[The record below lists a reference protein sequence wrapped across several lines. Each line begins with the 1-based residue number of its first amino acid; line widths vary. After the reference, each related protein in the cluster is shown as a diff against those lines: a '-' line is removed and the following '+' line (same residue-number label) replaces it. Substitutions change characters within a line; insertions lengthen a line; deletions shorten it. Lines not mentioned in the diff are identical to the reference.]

1 MMMRNLLF
9 MIITILLPPHDD
21 DKKPPLGKGA
31 RQAQPLL
38 PSALLPRWICDK
50 NVGHWEKR
58 RLWGWQQFMMHLI
71 FYPSA
76 FRSNTLKTSLIFSFA
91 FILKWEYVT
100 DLYVNLNHPAIDNFK
115 GHSKYSR
122 YRSPISHH
130 VKELVQL
137 DGSILI
143 LKLWHG
149 HLGSDHNLL
158 LFQHKE
164 MGKKVYQS
172 RSQICSSTQIFDMK
186 VFCFLLDY

>member
-100 DLYVNLNHPAIDNFK
+100 DLYVNLKQRAQQIQP
-115 GHSKYSR
+115 YS
-122 YRSPISHH
+122 
-130 VKELVQL
+130 
-137 DGSILI
+137 
-143 LKLWHG
+143 G
-149 HLGSDHNLL
+149 HLLAIMWRNSSNSMVPFWSWNYDMATWAVTIICC
-158 LFQHKE
+158 FFST
-164 MGKKVYQS
+164 KKWAKKCINREVKFVPQ
-172 RSQICSSTQIFDMK
+172 RKFLIWK
-186 VFCFLLDY
+186 CFVSF